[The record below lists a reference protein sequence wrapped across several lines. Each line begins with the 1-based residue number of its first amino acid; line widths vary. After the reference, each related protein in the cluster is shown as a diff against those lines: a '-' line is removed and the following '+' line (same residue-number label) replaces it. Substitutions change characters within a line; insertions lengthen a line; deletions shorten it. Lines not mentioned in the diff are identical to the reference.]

1 MVVQPGVAEQRTVAM
16 VVSFVLWKQPRLR
29 GSAEAGGLEGPEP
42 SQLRLALTHCVIQNS
57 DCIFTPLWAPTVVRD
72 KNLSGCSTVKMP
84 CCDNVVN

>member
-16 VVSFVLWKQPRLR
+16 VVSFVLWKQPRLSR

-57 DCIFTPLWAPTVVRD
+57 DCIFTPLWAPTIVRAKQHCTD
-72 KNLSGCSTVKMP
+72 SFGNSLTTC
-84 CCDNVVN
+84 